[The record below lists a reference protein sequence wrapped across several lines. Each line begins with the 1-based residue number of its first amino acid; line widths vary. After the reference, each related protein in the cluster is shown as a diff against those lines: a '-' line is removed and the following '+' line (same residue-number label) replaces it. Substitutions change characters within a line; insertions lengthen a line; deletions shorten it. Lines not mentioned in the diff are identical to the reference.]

1 MLDRLRRGPFYR
13 YGVGL
18 AAFAA
23 ALAVRAVLAPW
34 FPPGFPYVTFFPAV
48 VVTAYVAGRGPA
60 VFCAALSLMA
70 AWAWFGP
77 PGGFGVNIPT
87 AIGVGFYVFV
97 VAVDIFFIDGMRAAL
112 DRLEAERTRSAR
124 LAEARDLLAQEL
136 HHRVSNNIQVVASLL
151 RLQADAA
158 ADPQA
163 RRGLA
168 EASQRVDVIAVIQ
181 RQLQALE
188 GDAPPFR
195 DLAAQLLSD
204 AAQAAGVSID
214 LVVEGG
220 EAALSPQQA
229 TPVTL
234 VMLECFNNA
243 LEHGF
248 GGRGGGRIEVRLDQS
263 GAEHRLTVAD
273 DGAGP
278 PADFDLKR
286 TRSLGLRITK
296 AMAAQ
301 IDGRFEI
308 VRDGARTVCILAF
321 PGVPA

>member
-1 MLDRLRRGPFYR
+1 MLRRLWTGPFYR

-18 AAFAA
+18 VAFAA
-23 ALAVRAVLAPW
+23 ALGVRSSLNPW

-48 VVTAYVAGRGPA
+48 VVTAYFAGRGPA
-60 VFCAALSLMA
+60 VFCATLSLIA
-70 AWAWFGP
+70 AWTWFGP
-77 PGGFGVNIPT
+77 PGAFTFGASTLIAVS
-87 AIGVGFYVFV
+87 FYVFV
-97 VAVDIFFIDGMRAAL
+97 VAVDIFFIDGMRQAL
-112 DRLEAERTRSAR
+112 TRLEAERARSAR
-124 LAEARDLLAQEL
+124 LAEARDLLAHEL

-151 RLQADAA
+151 RLQSDAVT
-158 ADPQA
+158 DPQA
-163 RRGLA
+163 RRSLA
-168 EASQRVDVIAVIQ
+168 EASQRVDVIGMIQ
-181 RQLQALE
+181 RQIQALE

-195 DLAAQLLSD
+195 GLAEQLLRD
-204 AAQAAGVSID
+204 AAEAAGAPVE

-220 EAALSPQQA
+220 EAPLDPRHA

-248 GGRGGGRIEVRLDQS
+248 GGKGGGRIEVRLDQA

-273 DGAGP
+273 NGAGP

-308 VRDGARTVCILAF
+308 TRDGGRTVCTLVFPANLA
-321 PGVPA
+321 

>member
-1 MLDRLRRGPFYR
+1 MLGRLRSGSLYR

-18 AAFAA
+18 GAFAV
-23 ALAVRAVLAPW
+23 ALGVRAALAPW

-60 VFCAALSLMA
+60 VFCATLSLIA
-70 AWAWFGP
+70 AWTWFGP
-77 PGGFGVNIPT
+77 PGGFAFNVST
-87 AIGVGFYVFV
+87 AVGIAFYVFV
-97 VAVDIFFIDGMRAAL
+97 VAVDIFFIDGMRTAL
-112 DRLEAERTRSAR
+112 NRLEAERARSAR
-124 LAEARDLLAQEL
+124 LAEARDLLALEL

-151 RLQADAA
+151 RLQADAVT
-158 ADPQA
+158 DPQA
-163 RRGLA
+163 RRSLA

-195 DLAAQLLSD
+195 HLAEQLLKD
-204 AAQAAGVSID
+204 AAEAAGVDIALTVD
-214 LVVEGG
+214 GG
-220 EAALSPQQA
+220 EAPLDPRHA

-248 GGRGGGRIEVRLDQS
+248 GGKGGGRIEVRLDQS
-263 GAEHRLTVAD
+263 GAEHRLTVTD

-278 PADFDLKR
+278 PAGFDPKR
-286 TRSLGLRITK
+286 SKSLGLRITR

-308 VRDGARTVCILAF
+308 VRDGDRTVCVLVFPAQLA
-321 PGVPA
+321 